1 MGAQGEGGS
10 GADWRGAR
18 RAGRQQD
25 ESRLGSDN
33 CQAAPYLDECWE
45 SAQMGWVLPRPTLHE
60 RTMQMRVLQ
69 ASLSPARCRAKP
81 PPSASRLK
89 PAASPRFPA
98 PAAPELGSRRRT
110 WPRILRWE
118 VTTAGHRGFLAA
130 RPRVQGH
137 KRRWKEAHAP
147 RRSLALALPGREAL
161 RASALGAT
169 RSRATR
175 QGQPGARDPELGC
188 EQDAAPRGRL
198 ARVGVP
204 KPRPYLCFMLQCPSA
219 LASQWPVRAALSH
232 RPGDRGGV

>member
-1 MGAQGEGGS
+1 MAAGNSKVDAPYGRQRLQEDVFLS
-10 GADWRGAR
+10 LEPSSSSSLRYNDCLWSKVQTPPPPQKAPAR
-18 RAGRQQD
+18 R
-25 ESRLGSDN
+25 
-33 CQAAPYLDECWE
+33 
-45 SAQMGWVLPRPTLHE
+45 
-60 RTMQMRVLQ
+60 
-69 ASLSPARCRAKP
+69 RAKP

-118 VTTAGHRGFLAA
+118 VTRAGHRGFLAA

-147 RRSLALALPGREAL
+147 RRFLALALPGREAL

-198 ARVGVP
+198 AWVGVP